1 MKLYGKAPLTELL
14 TSTAAENRLP
24 HAILLTGESGSGR
37 RTIAKY
43 IAKLFM
49 CGAPPCGGC
58 AACNKTRTATL
69 TLSMFWTNA
78 AERTT

>member
-37 RTIAKY
+37 LTIAKY

-49 CGAPPCGGC
+49 CGAP
-58 AACNKTRTATL
+58 AIR
-69 TLSMFWTNA
+69 
-78 AERTT
+78 